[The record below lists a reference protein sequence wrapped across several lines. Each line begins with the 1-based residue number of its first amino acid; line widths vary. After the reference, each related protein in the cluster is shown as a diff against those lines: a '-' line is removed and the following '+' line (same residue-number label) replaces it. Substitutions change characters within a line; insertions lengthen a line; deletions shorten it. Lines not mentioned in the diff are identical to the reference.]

1 MDDPRLL
8 HDAGIADR
16 SRESDLTFATTPTAT
31 HDAMAN
37 PLETYIC

>member
-16 SRESDLTFATTPTAT
+16 SRESDLTAT

-37 PLETYIC
+37 PLETYFC